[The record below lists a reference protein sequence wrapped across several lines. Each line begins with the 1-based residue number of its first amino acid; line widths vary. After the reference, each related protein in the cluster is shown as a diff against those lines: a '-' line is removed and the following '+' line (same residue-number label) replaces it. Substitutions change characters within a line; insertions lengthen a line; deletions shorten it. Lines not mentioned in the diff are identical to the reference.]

1 MRKNI
6 LRKTDYRNFEY
17 RLNPINDAH
26 HEIIVDTHRRIENY
40 FKDRPECQVERI
52 IYSSNS
58 NRYYT
63 ILFATIDDSKMF
75 ELVFAEHIDTQG
87 VKYE

>member
-1 MRKNI
+1 MPTRI
-6 LRKTDYRNFEY
+6 LRKTDFRQFSYRV
-17 RLNPINDAH
+17 NPVSDAH
-26 HEIIVDTHRRIENY
+26 HDVIKDMHIRIESY
-40 FKDRPECQVERI
+40 FKDRPECQADRK

-63 ILFATIDDSKMF
+63 IVFATIDDSKMF